1 MQSIVCKHV
10 SSGLKIHLN
19 IERGRYLSTLST
31 HDFCKIL
38 DTKMSNLLQK
48 SNTNNNFD
56 IIYVDD
62 GENNIDKKFP
72 EDSPIPF
79 ISRLPISCLTGSSTL
94 AFYARNKINNNQL
107 LPIIPSRSIS
117 TTPSN
122 LSTICAYSCENLPT
136 LNTFENSETTC
147 CVCYSETTISCN
159 DYFNCGNDKH
169 FICDTCYKIS
179 KSHNASHRC
188 PVCRAAPY
196 SEYLSIN

>member
-1 MQSIVCKHV
+1 MLSIVCKHV
-10 SSGLKIHLN
+10 TSGLKIYST
-19 IERGRYLSTLST
+19 IEKRSASILTT

-38 DTKMSNLLQK
+38 NSKMSTLLGK
-48 SNTNNNFD
+48 DNTFNHFD

-62 GENNIDKKFP
+62 GENNIDKKLP
-72 EDSPIPF
+72 EDSATPF
-79 ISRLPISCLTGSSTL
+79 ISRLPSSTLTL
-94 AFYARNKINNNQL
+94 AFYARDKINININSP
-107 LPIIPSRSIS
+107 PINIS
-117 TTPSN
+117 THQSRN
-122 LSTICAYSCENLPT
+122 ISS

-169 FICDTCYKIS
+169 FICDTCYNLS